1 MKFPFV
7 QILCA
12 CLFLSFG
19 FKEKDGMPKEVALE
33 LKNLPKEIDFNIHVK
48 PILSDKC
55 FACHGPDKAKQKAGL
70 RLDLPEGAFS
80 RLPESPGK
88 FAIVP
93 GNLGKSEIVKRILS
107 VDPSYKMPS
116 PKSHLEL
123 SSREKAVLIK
133 WIQNGAEYKPHWAF
147 VPPIKKEIP
156 ASATENNPIDYFIS
170 NALATK
176 NLKFSGSASRN
187 FLLRRLSFDLTGLPP
202 TVDEIEFFKNDS
214 RPNAFEIQVD
224 RLLASPHFGE
234 KLAAEWL
241 DLARFADSH
250 GYTID
255 RIRDMSPYRDWVIQ
269 SFNKNMPYD
278 QFIHF
283 QLAGDLM
290 PNPTKDMR
298 IATAFNRNHQQNT
311 EGGIVEEEFQTEYV
325 MDRANTFG
333 DAFLALTTGCARCH
347 DHKYDPISQKN
358 YYQLFSFFNNVK
370 EAGQISYNDDMPT
383 PTLLLPTDK
392 QQAIMDFIQAKIKTT
407 EEKLHTL
414 KPSGFDAWSKGEG
427 PILLK
432 KQSIPQNGLVA
443 HYDFESTLT
452 NLKNEK
458 EIGVLKHESGKTGD
472 IPQFLEGHAGKA
484 LAFDGDVYCDFNR
497 VGVFRKSEPF
507 SIGIWVNIP
516 KNLKEGVIFHKSNA
530 ERLYNFK
537 GFHVYLKNNSLEVMM
552 AHSAP
557 SNAITKITKNDI
569 PRDRWVQLTLTYD
582 GSSQAKGLKLYIDGT
597 EPAMETTMDQL
608 YKDIIFY
615 SKQEPGLQIGGW
627 WRGLG
632 FKGGRADDV
641 LVYNREL
648 RPYEVSI
655 IAQKNSPETIFK
667 DANHVMDYFATTVD
681 SEYLKVKNELRNLRT
696 AYSDST
702 ESTQELMVMQEMAKP
717 KKAHVLLRGQYDA
730 PGEEVFPNT
739 PEKIFPYPA
748 NLPKNRLGLA
758 MWLTD
763 SRNPLTSRVAV
774 NRIWQ
779 NLFGI
784 GIVKTAEDFGNQGEM
799 PFHPELLDW
808 LAVNFRE
815 TGWDVKKLIK
825 SMVMSK
831 TYQQDSKASPTLM
844 ELDPENRMLARG
856 PSARLTAEMIRDNA
870 LVASELINR
879 EIGGKS
885 MYPYQPEGLWE
896 INSHKYKQDTTQAIY
911 KRSLYV
917 VVKRSVPNPMMSTFD
932 ATSRSSCLVRRQKT
946 NTPLQALVVL
956 NDPTFL
962 EASKQMGIRMSKQ
975 SNLNV
980 SIKDAYVRLTGREPL
995 EGEIN
1000 ILVELQKIEW
1010 AKFKKAPEKTKG
1022 WLSAGMSKIDL
1033 KEVDR
1038 PYVAS
1043 LAVVANTIM
1052 NSDATITKR

>member
-1 MKFPFV
+1 MKPI
-7 QILCA
+7 IL
-12 CLFLSFG
+12 LSFCAILSVS
-19 FKEKDGMPKEVALE
+19 FAYKEKDLIPKEVALA
-33 LKNLPKEIDFNIHVK
+33 LKSLPAEIDFNIHVK

-80 RLPESPGK
+80 GLPESPGK

-93 GNLGKSEIVKRILS
+93 RNLAKSEMVKRILS
-107 VDPSYKMPS
+107 IDPSYKMPL

-123 SSREKAVLIK
+123 STKEKAVLIK
-133 WIQNGAEYKPHWAF
+133 WIQNGAEYKTHWAF
-147 VPPIKKEIP
+147 VSPIKKEIP
-156 ASATENNPIDYFIS
+156 AFAAEKNPIDYFIS
-170 NALATK
+170 KKLAFE
-176 NLKFSGSASRN
+176 NLKLSESASRN

-202 TVDEIEFFKNDS
+202 TVDEIEFFKNDIRS
-214 RPNAFEIQVD
+214 NAYEYQVD
-224 RLLASPHFGE
+224 RLLSSPHFGE

-269 SFNKNMPYD
+269 AFNKNLPYD
-278 QFIHF
+278 QFIQQ

-290 PNPTKDMR
+290 PSPTKNMR

-333 DAFLALTTGCARCH
+333 DTFLALTTGCARCH

-383 PTLLLPTDK
+383 PTMLLPTDK
-392 QQAIMDFIQAKIKTT
+392 QQAIMEFIQSNIKTT
-407 EEKLHTL
+407 EEKLVQL
-414 KPSGFDAWSKGEG
+414 KPMGFELWAKGSG
-427 PILLK
+427 PVLLK
-432 KQSIPQNGLVA
+432 KEIIPQNGLLA
-443 HYDFESTLT
+443 YYDFESSLANT
-452 NLKNEK
+452 KNAK
-458 EIGVLKHESGKTGD
+458 EIGILKHESGKTGD
-472 IPQFLEGHAGKA
+472 TPQYQEGHSGKG
-484 LAFDGDVYCDFNR
+484 LAFDGDVYCDFDR
-497 VGVFRKSEPF
+497 VGVFRKSDPF
-507 SIGIWVNIP
+507 SIGIWVNVP

-557 SNAITKITKNDI
+557 SNAITKITKSDI
-569 PRDRWVQLTLTYD
+569 PRDRWVQLTLSYD
-582 GSSQAKGLKLYIDGT
+582 GSSTAKGLKLYMDGS

-615 SKQEPGLQIGGW
+615 SKQEPGLQIGAW

-632 FKGGRADDV
+632 FKGGRVDDI

-648 RPYEVSI
+648 RPYEVKLLANKASSELVFG
-655 IAQKNSPETIFK
+655 NTENLLDFYSTTI
-667 DANHVMDYFATTVD
+667 D
-681 SEYLKVKNELRNLRT
+681 SVHLKVKSELGHWRKT
-696 AYSDST
+696 FSDST
-702 ESTQELMVMQEMAKP
+702 EAIQELMVMQEMPKP

-730 PGEEVFPNT
+730 PSEEVFPNT
-739 PEKIFPYPA
+739 PEKIFPFA
-748 NLPKNRLGLA
+748 SNLPKNRLGLA

-763 SRNPLTSRVAV
+763 SQNPLTSRVAV

-815 TGWDVKKLIK
+815 SGWDVKKLIK
-825 SMVMSK
+825 LLVMSK
-831 TYQQDSKASPTLM
+831 TYQQGSKASRELM
-844 ELDPENRMLARG
+844 ERDPENRLLARG

-896 INSHKYKQDTTQAIY
+896 INSHIYKQDTTQAIY
-911 KRSLYV
+911 RRSLYV
-917 VVKRSVPNPMMSTFD
+917 IVKRSVPNPTMSTFD

-956 NDPTFL
+956 NDPTFV
-962 EASKQMGIRMSKQ
+962 EASKLMGLRMSKQ
-975 SNLNV
+975 NNV
-980 SIKDAYVRLTGREPL
+980 SLSIKDAYLRLTGRDPQES
-995 EGEIN
+995 EIN
-1000 ILVELQKIEW
+1000 ILLELQKKEW
-1010 AKFKKAPEKTKG
+1010 LKFQKMPDKTKG
-1022 WLSAGMSKIDL
+1022 WLSMGMSRLDQNLID
-1033 KEVDR
+1033 R
-1038 PYVAS
+1038 SFVAS

>member
-1 MKFPFV
+1 MKS
-7 QILCA
+7 ILSLILFA
-12 CLFLSFG
+12 CLSVSFG
-19 FKEKDGMPKEVALE
+19 YKERDAIPKEVTLE
-33 LKNLPKEIDFNIHVK
+33 LKNLPSEIDFNIHVK

-80 RLPESPGK
+80 LLPESPGK

-93 GNLGKSEIVKRILS
+93 GNIGKSEVVKRILS
-107 VDPSYKMPS
+107 VDPSYKMPL
-116 PKSHLEL
+116 PKSHLVL
-123 SSREKAVLIK
+123 TSKEKAVLIK
-133 WIQNGAEYKPHWAF
+133 WIQNGAQYKPHWAF
-147 VPPIKKEIP
+147 VAPVKKEIP
-156 ASATENNPIDYFIS
+156 RSAIENNPIDYFIS
-170 NALATK
+170 KKLITE
-176 NLKFSGSASRN
+176 NLKSSELASRN
-187 FLLRRLSFDLTGLPP
+187 YLIRRLSFDLTGLPP
-202 TVDEIEFFKNDS
+202 TLDEIEFFKNDQ
-214 RPNAFEIQVD
+214 RPNAYEFQVD
-224 RLLASPHFGE
+224 RLLMSPHFGE

-278 QFIHF
+278 QFIHW

-290 PNPTKDMR
+290 PNPTNQMR
-298 IATAFNRNHQQNT
+298 VATAFNRNHQQNT
-311 EGGIVEEEFQTEYV
+311 EGGIIEEEFQTEYV
-325 MDRANTFG
+325 MDRTNTFG

-383 PTLLLPTDK
+383 PTMLLPTDK
-392 QQAIMDFIQAKIKTT
+392 QQVIMDFIQSKIKTT
-407 EEKLHTL
+407 EEKLSQCKPTGFEDWEKGNGPTL
-414 KPSGFDAWSKGEG
+414 
-427 PILLK
+427 LM
-432 KQSIPQNGLVA
+432 KQNIPQNGLLA
-443 HYDFESTLT
+443 HYDFESSLVNT
-452 NLKNEK
+452 KNEK
-458 EIGVLKHESGKTGD
+458 EIGILKHESGKIGD
-472 IPQFLEGHAGKA
+472 IPKYLEGHSEKG
-484 LAFDGDVYCDFNR
+484 LSFDGDVYCDFNR
-497 VGVFRKSEPF
+497 IGVFRKSDPF

-537 GFHVYLKNNSLEVMM
+537 GFHVYLKNNALEVMM

-557 SNAITKITKNDI
+557 SNAITKITKLDV

-582 GSSQAKGLKLYIDGT
+582 GSSKAKGLKLFIDGV
-597 EPAMETTMDQL
+597 EPPMETTMDQL

-615 SKQEPGLQIGGW
+615 QKQEPGLQIGGW

-648 RPYEVSI
+648 RPYEVQILANKISSE
-655 IAQKNSPETIFK
+655 QVFK
-667 DANHVMDYFATTVD
+667 DFSYLIDYYSSSVD
-681 SEYLKVKNELRNLRT
+681 SVYLKIKNELRQWRT
-696 AYSDST
+696 TYSDST
-702 ESTQELMVMQEMAKP
+702 ESIQELMVMQEMAKP

-730 PGEEVFPNT
+730 PSEEVFPNT
-739 PEKIFPYPA
+739 PEKIFPFSA

-758 MWLTD
+758 LWLTD
-763 SRNPLTSRVAV
+763 SQNPLTARVAV

-779 NLFGI
+779 NLFGL

-799 PFHPELLDW
+799 PSHPELLDW
-808 LAVNFRE
+808 LATDFKE

-825 SMVMSK
+825 LMVMSK
-831 TYQQDSKASPTLM
+831 VYQQDSKASSELM
-844 ELDPENRMLARG
+844 ERDPENRLLARG
-856 PSARLTAEMIRDNA
+856 PSARLTAEMMRDNV

-885 MYPYQPEGLWE
+885 MYPYQPDGLWE
-896 INSHKYKQDTTQAIY
+896 INSHKYHQDTTQAIY
-911 KRSLYV
+911 RRSLYM
-917 VVKRSVPNPMMSTFD
+917 VVKRSVPNPTMSTFD

-946 NTPLQALVVL
+946 NTPLQALVLL
-956 NDPTFL
+956 NDPTFV
-962 EASKQMGIRMSKQ
+962 EASKLMGLKMSLQ
-975 SNLNV
+975 SNVIL
-980 SIKDAYVRLTGREPL
+980 SIKDAYIRLTGRDPQQS
-995 EGEIN
+995 EIN
-1000 ILVELQKIEW
+1000 ILMELQNKEW
-1010 AKFKKAPEKTKG
+1010 LKFQKMPDKAKG
-1022 WLSAGMSKIDL
+1022 WLSNGMSKLDFNAIDKPL
-1033 KEVDR
+1033 
-1038 PYVAS
+1038 VAS
-1043 LAVVANTIM
+1043 LAVVANAIM

>member
-1 MKFPFV
+1 
-7 QILCA
+7 
-12 CLFLSFG
+12 
-19 FKEKDGMPKEVALE
+19 
-33 LKNLPKEIDFNIHVK
+33 
-48 PILSDKC
+48 
-55 FACHGPDKAKQKAGL
+55 
-70 RLDLPEGAFS
+70 
-80 RLPESPGK
+80 
-88 FAIVP
+88 
-93 GNLGKSEIVKRILS
+93 
-107 VDPSYKMPS
+107 
-116 PKSHLEL
+116 
-123 SSREKAVLIK
+123 
-133 WIQNGAEYKPHWAF
+133 
-147 VPPIKKEIP
+147 
-156 ASATENNPIDYFIS
+156 
-170 NALATK
+170 
-176 NLKFSGSASRN
+176 
-187 FLLRRLSFDLTGLPP
+187 
-202 TVDEIEFFKNDS
+202 
-214 RPNAFEIQVD
+214 
-224 RLLASPHFGE
+224 
-234 KLAAEWL
+234 
-241 DLARFADSH
+241 
-250 GYTID
+250 
-255 RIRDMSPYRDWVIQ
+255 
-269 SFNKNMPYD
+269 
-278 QFIHF
+278 
-283 QLAGDLM
+283 
-290 PNPTKDMR
+290 
-298 IATAFNRNHQQNT
+298 
-311 EGGIVEEEFQTEYV
+311 
-325 MDRANTFG
+325 
-333 DAFLALTTGCARCH
+333 
-347 DHKYDPISQKN
+347 
-358 YYQLFSFFNNVK
+358 
-370 EAGQISYNDDMPT
+370 
-383 PTLLLPTDK
+383 
-392 QQAIMDFIQAKIKTT
+392 
-407 EEKLHTL
+407 
-414 KPSGFDAWSKGEG
+414 
-427 PILLK
+427 
-432 KQSIPQNGLVA
+432 
-443 HYDFESTLT
+443 
-452 NLKNEK
+452 
-458 EIGVLKHESGKTGD
+458 
-472 IPQFLEGHAGKA
+472 
-484 LAFDGDVYCDFNR
+484 
-497 VGVFRKSEPF
+497 
-507 SIGIWVNIP
+507 
-516 KNLKEGVIFHKSNA
+516 
-530 ERLYNFK
+530 
-537 GFHVYLKNNSLEVMM
+537 
-552 AHSAP
+552 
-557 SNAITKITKNDI
+557 
-569 PRDRWVQLTLTYD
+569 LTLTYD

-648 RPYEVSI
+648 RPYEVML
-655 IAQKNSPETIFK
+655 IANKNSSENTFK
-667 DANHVMDYFATTVD
+667 DPNHVFDYYVTNVD
-681 SEYLKVKNELRNLRT
+681 SLYLKVKNELKNLRT

-702 ESTQELMVMQEMAKP
+702 ESTQELMVMQEMPKP
-717 KKAHVLLRGQYDA
+717 KKANILLRGQYDA

-758 MWLTD
+758 NWLTD

-825 SMVMSK
+825 LMVMSK
-831 TYQQDSKASPTLM
+831 TYQQDSKATPELM
-844 ELDPENRMLARG
+844 ERDPENRMLARG

-870 LVASELINR
+870 LVASDLINR

-885 MYPYQPEGLWE
+885 MYPYQPDGLWE

-962 EASKQMGIRMSKQ
+962 EASKQMGFRMSKQ
-975 SNLNV
+975 SNLNA
-980 SIKDAYVRLTGREPL
+980 SIKDAYVRLTGREPQ
-995 EGEIN
+995 EGEID